1 MTHGDAPARVTTHS
15 FSPNP
20 DPRPPRPRV
29 LPRTVAGMGR
39 PFVSRPGVARAL
51 LTAAFAFGMAAP
63 LGLTVAVADRVL
75 VWSLYGPEAVRR
87 QSLHVA
93 SHVPMRISNGDRIR
107 EFNGFLHF
115 VGAVGGWLVL
125 AVVALFVIRRLLP
138 RDYRR
143 LLDRMGA
150 PRGSNPDP
158 SVRRRGRRWVT
169 FATLVLAAA
178 LLAAQQAVV
187 LAALSALA
195 IAAAHF
201 VPLAGEPAPRTPN
214 PAAG

>member
-1 MTHGDAPARVTTHS
+1 
-15 FSPNP
+15 
-20 DPRPPRPRV
+20 
-29 LPRTVAGMGR
+29 MGR
-39 PFVSRPGVARAL
+39 PFVSWPGVARAL

-75 VWSLYGPEAVRR
+75 VWSLYGADAARR
-87 QSLHVA
+87 QNLHVA
-93 SHVPMRISNGDRIR
+93 SHVPMRISNGDRVR

-138 RDYRR
+138 KDYRR

-158 SVRRRGRRWVT
+158 SMRHRGRRWVT
-169 FATLVLAAA
+169 VATLVLAVV
-178 LLAAQQAVV
+178 LLVTRQAVV
-187 LAALSALA
+187 LAALCALA

-201 VPLAGEPAPRTPN
+201 VPLADERVAPTPN
-214 PAAG
+214 PTAG